1 MIKRIF
7 LIIFIIV
14 LILVIIFSVSR
25 YIRMNQKYL
34 ILKKQHDEVISEKK
48 NLKEDIRQL
57 TETKQALE
65 TRAASLNKELNCK
78 QDELNKALIEVAQL
92 NRNISILKSEKKDA
106 ETKLKRRMGS
116 LQQEILRL
124 ELARSRLDARLHS
137 ITELEQA
144 LKQARKRRRLAK
156 KELVRRLDE
165 IMLRLGNKGYL
176 IKDGEPTAAKSRREL
191 KKEIKVELLPTES
204 MPR

>member
-1 MIKRIF
+1 
-7 LIIFIIV
+7 
-14 LILVIIFSVSR
+14 
-25 YIRMNQKYL
+25 MNQKYL

-65 TRAASLNKELNCK
+65 TRAASLNKELNRK

-106 ETKLKRRMGS
+106 ESKLKRRMGS

-124 ELARSRLDARLHS
+124 ELARSKLDARLHS

-176 IKDGEPTAAKSRREL
+176 IKDGKPTAAKSRREL